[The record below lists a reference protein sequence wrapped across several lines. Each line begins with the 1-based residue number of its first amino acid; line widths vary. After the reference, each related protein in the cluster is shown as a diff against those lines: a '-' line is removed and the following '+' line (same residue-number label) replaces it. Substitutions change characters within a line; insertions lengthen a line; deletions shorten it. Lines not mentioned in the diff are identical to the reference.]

1 MVHAGKCPRESPG
14 QLKSFIVE
22 DPHKF
27 NLHCQ
32 FHSCWWPDDTRR
44 KGIGSYGIAL
54 FFSGHFSFNHR
65 LHTSQVSYEIGLC
78 RYVAVQLLIDT
89 RGAVV
94 STPKGL
100 NLKFSMCAQV
110 FFATSGCAT
119 DGNDTWGG
127 SSKSKSKIKTKSE
140 IKKKRKK
147 LYIESVQ

>member
-1 MVHAGKCPRESPG
+1 MHAGKCPRESPG

-65 LHTSQVSYEIGLC
+65 LHTSQVSYEIGLR

-100 NLKFSMCAQV
+100 NFKFSMCAQV
-110 FFATSGCAT
+110 FLQRVAVPLMEMIHE
-119 DGNDTWGG
+119 GG

-140 IKKKRKK
+140 IKNKRKK
-147 LYIESVQ
+147 LYIESVE